1 MDYAYYEESGTV
13 SPEALDNLP
22 MSGKFNTISTSPSV
36 SNWFEPANPMQ
47 DLKSASKLIRKED
60 QP

>member
-1 MDYAYYEESGTV
+1 MDYTYYEESGTI

-22 MSGKFNTISTSPSV
+22 MSGKFNTISTSALV

-47 DLKSASKLIRKED
+47 DLKNASKIIREEERF
-60 QP
+60 